1 MFNALVAVMS
11 TTFSVVHQERKSY
24 LKYNKLR
31 MIELFEDIVLV
42 RVLANRLPFLKNAN
56 HWDRN
61 DDVKPSAMCL
71 QNFKQH
77 KSLKST
83 TKEGSK
89 WSITRYYSVL
99 RVLDDLNEYKDD
111 IDEEKKLKETKNIKI
126 MSKYF
131 YRAVKNF
138 KIKPE
143 NEITFVKIEQ
153 SK

>member
-1 MFNALVAVMS
+1 M
-11 TTFSVVHQERKSY
+11 
-24 LKYNKLR
+24 
-31 MIELFEDIVLV
+31 
-42 RVLANRLPFLKNAN
+42 
-56 HWDRN
+56 
-61 DDVKPSAMCL
+61 
-71 QNFKQH
+71 
-77 KSLKST
+77 
-83 TKEGSK
+83 
-89 WSITRYYSVL
+89 
-99 RVLDDLNEYKDD
+99 LDDLNEYKDD